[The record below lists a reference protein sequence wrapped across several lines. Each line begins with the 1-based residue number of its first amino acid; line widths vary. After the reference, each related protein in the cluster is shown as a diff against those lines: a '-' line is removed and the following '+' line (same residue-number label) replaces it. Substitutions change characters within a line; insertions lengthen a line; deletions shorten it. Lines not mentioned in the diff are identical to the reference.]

1 MNMGPIF
8 KNMIKKKN
16 LKKNWGYITVN
27 LVKYIEIEKIKK
39 EYEKK
44 KNKLC
49 EDFAKNLKEDI
60 EKRNP
65 QIRYVI
71 NYKYECVES
80 AESRR
85 IREQNAKEE
94 QNREK
99 APNELLN
106 LLVIFKNDFLTKLKE
121 KISKMKY
128 EIEDKLNNYSLSNL
142 KIFLQNLIENKKIK
156 DILII
161 F

>member
-1 MNMGPIF
+1 MN
-8 KNMIKKKN
+8 
-16 LKKNWGYITVN
+16 
-27 LVKYIEIEKIKK
+27 
-39 EYEKK
+39 
-44 KNKLC
+44 
-49 EDFAKNLKEDI
+49 
-60 EKRNP
+60 
-65 QIRYVI
+65 
-71 NYKYECVES
+71 VES
-80 AESRR
+80 TESRR

-142 KIFLQNLIENKKIK
+142 KIFLRI
-156 DILII
+156 
-161 F
+161 

>member
-1 MNMGPIF
+1 MN
-8 KNMIKKKN
+8 
-16 LKKNWGYITVN
+16 
-27 LVKYIEIEKIKK
+27 
-39 EYEKK
+39 
-44 KNKLC
+44 
-49 EDFAKNLKEDI
+49 
-60 EKRNP
+60 
-65 QIRYVI
+65 
-71 NYKYECVES
+71 VES

-85 IREQNAKEE
+85 IRGQNAKEE

-142 KIFLQNLIENKKIK
+142 KIFLRI
-156 DILII
+156 
-161 F
+161 